1 MVGGPRRP
9 PGLLAEI
16 GRTLPC
22 GATAE
27 LLGTAWRG
35 VPPDT
40 GAVVGLVV
48 AVLVGVLVGVV
59 GAVRLFRWDR

>member
-16 GRTLPC
+16 GATLPC
-22 GATAE
+22 GATSE

-59 GAVRLFRWDR
+59 GTVRLFRWDR